1 MPECKESCPQLDKLE
16 REVHNLRDQNSEA
29 HREIF
34 KRLNDIERTNA
45 VQDERYN
52 ATMDK
57 LDEIST
63 KQDALGEKIG
73 AIEAKPAKSW
83 DKLKET
89 LWVVPLTA
97 ILSSIATAIVAFLI
111 AKS

>member
-1 MPECKESCPQLDKLE
+1 MQETCKNPCPQLDKLE
-16 REVHNLRDQNSEA
+16 KEVHNLRDQNSEA

-45 VQDERYN
+45 VQDERYS

-73 AIEAKPAKSW
+73 AIEAKPGKRW
-83 DKLKET
+83 EGIVDK
-89 LWVVPLTA
+89 A
-97 ILSSIATAIVAFLI
+97 IWAVLAAVIAFLL
-111 AKS
+111 AKAGL

>member
-1 MPECKESCPQLDKLE
+1 MQECKEACPQLDKLE
-16 REVHNLRDQNSEA
+16 KEVHNLRDQNSEA

-34 KRLNDIERTNA
+34 KRLKDLEIINA

-73 AIEAKPAKSW
+73 AIEAKPGKRW
-83 DKLKET
+83 DG
-89 LWVVPLTA
+89 
-97 ILSSIATAIVAFLI
+97 IVDKAVWAVLAAVIAFLLGRI
-111 AKS
+111 GL

>member
-1 MPECKESCPQLDKLE
+1 MPEKCKESCPQLDKLE

-34 KRLNDIERTNA
+34 KRLNEIEITNA
-45 VQDERYN
+45 KQDERYN

-73 AIEAKPAKSW
+73 AIEAKPGKRW
-83 DKLKET
+83 ET
-89 LWVVPLTA
+89 MIGQIISLLA
-97 ILSSIATAIVAFLI
+97 AAIVGLI
-111 AKS
+111 VGKLGL